1 MERVG
6 IHSSSNLSVN
16 QGTITPA
23 ALKSGKS
30 MVDETSYQNRSNTQ
44 LAVSSSNN
52 RNGTA
57 LFSPEG
63 TQELTNAATNTKY
76 TSRTEEV
83 LNNFLKNLKEEG
95 SSSHEQVCIL
105 KPHLLEHYQCNMG
118 MKNSSLSF
126 RIL

>member
-6 IHSSSNLSVN
+6 IHSSSIPSVN
-16 QGTITPA
+16 QGTVTPA

-30 MVDETSYQNRSNTQ
+30 VVDETSYQNQSNNQ
-44 LAVSSSNN
+44 LAASSSNN

-63 TQELTNAATNTKY
+63 NRELTNSATNTEY

-95 SSSHEQVCIL
+95 SSSHEQVCIV

-118 MKNSSLSF
+118 MKNSSLSYE
-126 RIL
+126 IS

>member
-6 IHSSSNLSVN
+6 INSSSNLSVN
-16 QGTITPA
+16 QGMISPA
-23 ALKSGKS
+23 SLNSGKS
-30 MVDETSYQNRSNTQ
+30 VVDETSYQNQSNTQ
-44 LAVSSSNN
+44 LAISSSNN

-57 LFSPEG
+57 LLSPEG
-63 TQELTNAATNTKY
+63 TLERTSAATNTEY

-105 KPHLLEHYQCNMG
+105 
-118 MKNSSLSF
+118 
-126 RIL
+126 